1 MGNGT
6 SIGKVR
12 GLGSAHEGAH
22 HWLVARTTAIS
33 NLLLMSW
40 LLASFL
46 LLPDF
51 SYTTV
56 STWLAQP
63 IAAVPMM
70 LLIVSLFYHAKLGLQ
85 VLIEDY
91 IHDSGSKYALL
102 TALNLAAFGA
112 GAFAIFS
119 VASLALIGAA

>member
-6 SIGKVR
+6 SIGRVR

-22 HWLVARTTAIS
+22 HWLAARTTAVG
-33 NLLLMSW
+33 NLVLMTW
-40 LLASFL
+40 LITSFL

-51 SYTTV
+51 SYASV

-63 IAAVPMM
+63 IAAVPMI
-70 LLIVSLFYHAKLGLQ
+70 LLVISVFYHARLGLQ
-85 VLIEDY
+85 VVIEDY
-91 IHDSGSKYALL
+91 IHDTGSKYGLL
-102 TALNLAAFGA
+102 TAINLAAFGG

-119 VASLALIGAA
+119 VARLALTGAA